1 MMVQANDGVVFVQGN
16 QLVPL
21 KETDISVAKEV
32 LTISIGDDGYANVD
46 VQYEF
51 MNHGKAKTVEMGFE
65 AEAPYNDEAQMNT
78 EGKHPYIYDFTVT
91 MNDKPLTYKN
101 SVILSYGE
109 DKRSGLFRRFQSSFC
124 RRRNVL

>member
-1 MMVQANDGVVFVQGN
+1 MKTKFLFLTILCLFSMMVQANDGVVFVQGN

-32 LTISIGDDGYANVD
+32 LTISIGDDGYAKVD

-78 EGKHPYIYDFTVT
+78 EG
-91 MNDKPLTYKN
+91 
-101 SVILSYGE
+101 
-109 DKRSGLFRRFQSSFC
+109 
-124 RRRNVL
+124 